1 MGIPILSVRDDQGNI
16 IPIPAIQGRDGV
28 DGKDGT
34 PGKDGAPGPNLINQN
49 TLTPMAGILMGSG
62 GSVKT
67 AVSGTDYATPAEVAA
82 KVDADNYT
90 RTINTAT
97 TTGAAANFILTL
109 DPAPD
114 ALVQGMMLLVNFHV
128 GSDATMT
135 PPVLS
140 VNSLGGK
147 YLMPVGV
154 NSARPF
160 AAGVHIVFYDGTNW
174 RMLDNAFLPI
184 IGGTVYG
191 SIIPKSALEYS
202 LGSSEIPWQYMYA
215 SYGRFGNSV
224 TVAGNSVWH
233 QGNTG
238 AQRVQL
244 QPSVSHGA
252 NKSFYIKDPVTSIV
266 HVNIAASGM
275 PVTTEN
281 KIATL
286 PAGFRPG
293 QIVYCG
299 TASSGDAAMYG
310 YVSENGEI
318 KAKNMILSTK
328 PEAWTFLQFT
338 FVAEN

>member
-1 MGIPILSVRDDQGNI
+1 
-16 IPIPAIQGRDGV
+16 
-28 DGKDGT
+28 
-34 PGKDGAPGPNLINQN
+34 
-49 TLTPMAGILMGSG
+49 
-62 GSVKT
+62 
-67 AVSGTDYATPAEVAA
+67 
-82 KVDADNYT
+82 
-90 RTINTAT
+90 
-97 TTGAAANFILTL
+97 
-109 DPAPD
+109 
-114 ALVQGMMLLVNFHV
+114 MMLLVNFHV